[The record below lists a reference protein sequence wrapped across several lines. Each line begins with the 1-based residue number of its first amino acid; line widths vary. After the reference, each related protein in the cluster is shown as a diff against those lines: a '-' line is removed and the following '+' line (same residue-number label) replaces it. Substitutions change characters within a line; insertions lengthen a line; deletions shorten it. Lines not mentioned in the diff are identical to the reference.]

1 MSPLRVADPPS
12 HLRLASLV
20 WDPDAQ
26 HANHRA
32 DPPEDRGHA
41 VSEMGGLA
49 ASEAYEGALQRA
61 QDPLAAVA
69 EHAERRITSA
79 YAGNVGA
86 VPVPEERAEL
96 VAERGA
102 GRGLVLV
109 HHGAAGVVD
118 S

>member
-1 MSPLRVADPPS
+1 MSAVRAAEPRS
-12 HLRLASLV
+12 HLQLASLV
-20 WDPDAQ
+20 WDLDAQ
-26 HANHRA
+26 HANHHA
-32 DPPEDRGHA
+32 HSPEDRGDA
-41 VSEMGGLA
+41 VPEMGGLA
-49 ASEAYEGALQRA
+49 ASEAYEGALERA
-61 QDPLAAVA
+61 QNPLAAVA

-96 VAERGA
+96 VAERGT